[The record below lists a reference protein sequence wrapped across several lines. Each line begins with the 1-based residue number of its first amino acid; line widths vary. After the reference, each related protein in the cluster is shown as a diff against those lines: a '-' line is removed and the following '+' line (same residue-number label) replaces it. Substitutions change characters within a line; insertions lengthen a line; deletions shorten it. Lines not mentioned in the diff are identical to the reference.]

1 MLTHRLVYMQDNGHT
16 DLYHLHHCDNPS
28 CINPE
33 HLYAGT
39 QADNMADIEGQG
51 TERWEDPLQ
60 AGHEF
65 TPENTWIRQDGT
77 RHCRE
82 CDRVR
87 NQKKRK
93 QLNQLALRGAT
104 NMIKQLNWQKDAS
117 CKEIGHQ
124 PFYPNDRNELPQK
137 DSLIKVC
144 NACPVQQECLNHA
157 VNYERYGFWGGKTQ
171 GEIRQL
177 RIKHNIKLSTFISVP
192 FVE

>member
-1 MLTHRLVYMQDNGHT
+1 
-16 DLYHLHHCDNPS
+16 
-28 CINPE
+28 
-33 HLYAGT
+33 
-39 QADNMADIEGQG
+39 
-51 TERWEDPLQ
+51 
-60 AGHEF
+60 
-65 TPENTWIRQDGT
+65 
-77 RHCRE
+77 
-82 CDRVR
+82 
-87 NQKKRK
+87 
-93 QLNQLALRGAT
+93 
-104 NMIKQLNWQKDAS
+104 MIKQLNWQKDAS

-177 RIKHNIKLSTFISVP
+177 RIKHNIKLDPYTSVP